1 MNIKPIVAIGAVA
14 AVAMLVLKKS
24 EDKRREALYLLQKAE
39 VKQAISKEL
48 LEETKEHLCAT
59 EALRDEVKKL
69 LNEAGELEE
78 TDE

>member
-1 MNIKPIVAIGAVA
+1 MNIKPIVAIGTVV

-24 EDKRREALYLLQKAE
+24 EDNRRKALYLLQKAE
-39 VKQAISKEL
+39 DKQAETKEL

-59 EALRDEVKKL
+59 EALRDEVKEL
-69 LNEAGELEE
+69 LDEVGDLEE

>member
-1 MNIKPIVAIGAVA
+1 MNIKPIVAIGAVV

-39 VKQAISKEL
+39 DKQAKTKEL

-78 TDE
+78 IDE